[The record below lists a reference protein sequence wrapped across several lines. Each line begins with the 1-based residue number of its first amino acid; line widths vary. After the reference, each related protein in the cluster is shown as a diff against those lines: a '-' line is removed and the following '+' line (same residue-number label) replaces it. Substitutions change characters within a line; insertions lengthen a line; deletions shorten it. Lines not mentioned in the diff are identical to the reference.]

1 MASTFE
7 AVRAKAL
14 FVSCL
19 QPSERPRVDAVRT
32 AVSESLRDYGIRGC
46 ASAVAAE
53 FGHHPECA
61 VARMN
66 WALTTVRVA
75 YPELS
80 AAIRATRAA

>member
-19 QPSERPRVDAVRT
+19 QPSQRPAGDDVRSAV
-32 AVSESLRDYGIRGC
+32 ASALRMHGIRGC
-46 ASAVAAE
+46 AAAVAAE
-53 FGHHPECA
+53 FGHHPDCA

-66 WALTTVRVA
+66 WALSTVRTV

-80 AAIRATRAA
+80 AAVRSTRAA

>member
-19 QPSERPRVDAVRT
+19 QPSERPAVGAVRT
-32 AVSESLRDYGIRGC
+32 AVSDSLRVHGIRGC
-46 ASAVAAE
+46 AAAVAAE
-53 FGHHPECA
+53 FGDHPDRA

-66 WALTTVRVA
+66 WALTTVR
-75 YPELS
+75 
-80 AAIRATRAA
+80 AAFPDLPATIRASRAA